1 MVVFKLGVAD
11 STFVN
16 LEILPENEATQKGKQ
31 S

>member
-11 STFVN
+11 STFFN
-16 LEILPENEATQKGKQ
+16 LEILPENEAAQKSKQ